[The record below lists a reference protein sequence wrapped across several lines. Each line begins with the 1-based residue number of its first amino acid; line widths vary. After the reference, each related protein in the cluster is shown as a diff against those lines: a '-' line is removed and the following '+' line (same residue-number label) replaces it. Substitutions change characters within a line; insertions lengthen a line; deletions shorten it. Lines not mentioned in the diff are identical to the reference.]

1 MAARYPTPSAGIRLV
16 GGDVTRPTR
25 RRQCPRVMLAEP
37 QRSHAVSTCD
47 CMCSFG
53 RRLSSSS
60 RRRMASRTGII
71 PLMATEANV
80 AGLHVRMAITNCDPF
95 EVRAFSRAGQP
106 HLEHLG
112 HGPAEPLRTDD
123 AGFVHEPEGPGLGV
137 DVDWELI
144 GSASLGE
151 VA

>member
-1 MAARYPTPSAGIRLV
+1 MAARYPAPSVGIRLV
-16 GGDVTRPTR
+16 GGDVTRPTH
-25 RRQCPRVMLAEP
+25 RRQHPRAMLAES

-71 PLMATEANV
+71 PLMATEINV
-80 AGLHVRMAITNCDPF
+80 AGLHVCTEIANFDWF
-95 EVRAFSRAGQP
+95 EALASNRAGQP
-106 HLEHLG
+106 HLEHLNP
-112 HGPAEPLRTDD
+112 GPAEPLRIDD
-123 AGFVHEPEGPGLGV
+123 AGFVHAPDGPGLGV
-137 DVDWELI
+137 DVDWELV
-144 GSASLGE
+144 GSASRGE